1 MPATNRASI
10 KLSSDFVEEARREA
24 EVLHRSV
31 GAQVEHWAKL
41 GRAFENTPGFDI
53 RKVRGVLEGRLKI
66 EDLTAAEQDKFFE
79 ELGDYFDNPDQKMR
93 DYFAE
98 LGAREGAV
106 GSDGKGG
113 IVRRTASGD
122 WETIA

>member
-1 MPATNRASI
+1 MPAANRASI

-79 ELGDYFDNPDQKMR
+79 ELGDSFDRPNPRVDA
-93 DYFAE
+93 YYAE

-106 GSDGKGG
+106 GTDESGH
-113 IVRRTASGD
+113 IVRRMADGSLQRIG
-122 WETIA
+122 

>member
-1 MPATNRASI
+1 MPAANRASI

-24 EVLHRSV
+24 EILHRSV

-53 RKVRGVLEGRLKI
+53 RKVRSVLEGRLKI
-66 EDLTAAEQDKFFE
+66 EDLTAAEQDGFFA
-79 ELGDYFDNPDQKMR
+79 ELADYFDNPEQGVR

-113 IVRRTASGD
+113 IVRRTSSGD
-122 WETIA
+122 WEKIS